1 MLIYISSYPRSGNS
15 WVRILVRHYLD
26 RRSSSIYREES
37 GDPNLVIN
45 QDGSFGPA
53 FSEYSAQ
60 YPPIVTRKRLVNGC
74 EPLLSDEFRQYLGES
89 EECFFLKT
97 HELPFREYFKGEV
110 VIHLVRHPGAVFWS
124 YYNFIK
130 DNQPEMAP
138 FLVMEDVIKGKVPF
152 GSWSEYNER
161 WLECGETLEDRF
173 LLYSYEQLSEGE
185 ADFCEKVSSLTGLP
199 VRREFG
205 SFPKFDHW
213 HRFAP
218 KLFRSGQVDEW
229 ASHFSLS
236 QLKLI
241 ELFHGPTMGKLS
253 YELDQQLLNLKEANH
268 TDLSKIIDEQNEE
281 IARLR
286 EKIIRLQKR
295 TELPTLPDNGKP
307 DPDALLEMVQKQRHR
322 LVELQTERDEVVRT
336 LLIISRT
343 RVYRLLKR
351 LGRWKGIRIPE

>member
-1 MLIYISSYPRSGNS
+1 
-15 WVRILVRHYLD
+15 
-26 RRSSSIYREES
+26 
-37 GDPNLVIN
+37 
-45 QDGSFGPA
+45 
-53 FSEYSAQ
+53 
-60 YPPIVTRKRLVNGC
+60 
-74 EPLLSDEFRQYLGES
+74 
-89 EECFFLKT
+89 
-97 HELPFREYFKGEV
+97 
-110 VIHLVRHPGAVFWS
+110 
-124 YYNFIK
+124 
-130 DNQPEMAP
+130 
-138 FLVMEDVIKGKVPF
+138 LVMEDVIKGKVPF